1 MSKRNSMTILDK
13 WGTKYN
19 RVHKKKDI
27 QKRLRERL
35 KKNAVD
41 NERSGNKGG

>member
-1 MSKRNSMTILDK
+1 MSKSNNMTIKDK

-19 RVHKKKDI
+19 RVKKKKNI
-27 QKRLRERL
+27 QRMLRERL

-41 NERSGNKGG
+41 NERSGNKGE

>member
-1 MSKRNSMTILDK
+1 MSKSNNMTIKDK

-19 RVHKKKDI
+19 QVMKKKNI
-27 QKRLRERL
+27 QQRLRERL

-41 NERSGNKGG
+41 NERSGNKGE

>member
-1 MSKRNSMTILDK
+1 MSKRNNMTIKDK

-19 RVHKKKDI
+19 RVMKKKNI
-27 QKRLRERL
+27 QQRLRERL

-41 NERSGNKGG
+41 NERSGNKGE